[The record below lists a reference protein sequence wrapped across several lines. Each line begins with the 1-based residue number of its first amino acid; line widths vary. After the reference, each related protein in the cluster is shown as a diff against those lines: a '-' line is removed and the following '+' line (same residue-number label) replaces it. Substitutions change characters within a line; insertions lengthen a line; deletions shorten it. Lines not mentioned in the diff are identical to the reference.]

1 MKVTH
6 TLHVPAA
13 YLYTKVVD
21 SALYDIK
28 QNTGEQ
34 LKPGQLLGYE
44 YQKPMANGKLRA
56 RVKITANVINRQY
69 GFQTESSGG
78 TYRINYELQETQ
90 DGGVVVTYTED
101 SHFNSTLREWNQKLM
116 MLLLGHGR
124 KRQLI
129 GMLDAIEKG
138 YTTT

>member
-6 TLHVPAA
+6 TLQVPAA

-34 LKPGQLLGYE
+34 LKPAQLLGYE
-44 YQKPMANGKLRA
+44 YQKPMGNGKLQG
-56 RVKITANVINRQY
+56 RVKITANVVNREY
-69 GFQTESSGG
+69 GFQTQSGGG
-78 TYRINYELQETQ
+78 TYQIHYGIQETQ
-90 DGGVVVTYTED
+90 DGGVEVTYTED
-101 SHFNSTLREWNQKLM
+101 SHFSSTFREWNQKLM
-116 MLLLGHGR
+116 MLLLGYGR

-138 YTTT
+138 YTA